1 MLENIMKDNYVAMR
15 MDDPDTD
22 GYDIVEWNSNVYIAQ
37 DDIVMKGYNPPK
49 YAYVGEMAYKTRVYN
64 PMSKET
70 Y

>member
-22 GYDIVEWNSNVYIAQ
+22 GYDIAEQDSNVYTAQ
-37 DDIVMKGYNPPK
+37 DEIVMKGYNPSK
-49 YAYVGEMAYKTRVYN
+49 YTYIGEMVYKARGWN
-64 PMSKET
+64 PMSKEK